1 MAAEHADAGGRDW
14 RDYLLAFSV
23 ALGLA
28 AGGFL
33 LANLLSIPLVIVF
46 SVIDTSLRSAVGTA
60 ASTLVQGIA
69 FVLVVL
75 GYMRYGDHPR
85 LLDIR
90 WPSLSRL
97 RRTLRDAGWV
107 VAGFVVLLIASQAV
121 GLVLQ
126 QFGLA
131 PGTNRVVD
139 AVRADPTLALYLV
152 VLSFLATGPGEEVL
166 FRGGVQGVLRR
177 VLSPVGAVIGSSALF
192 GLAHVT
198 AIVAASGAG
207 GVWGYV
213 VSTFVLGIVL
223 GALYEYTDNL
233 LVPILVHGAYNAV
246 LFVQL
251 YLVETSSLGF
261 LPTL

>member
-14 RDYLLAFSV
+14 RDYLLALSI

-33 LANLLSIPLVIVF
+33 ASNLLSAPLVVLF
-46 SVIDTSLRSAVGTA
+46 SATGLSLESAAGYA
-60 ASTLVQGIA
+60 LSTLVQGIA

-85 LLDIR
+85 LLALR
-90 WPSLSRL
+90 WPSLARP
-97 RRTLRDAGWV
+97 RRTLRDVGWAV
-107 VAGFVVLLIASQAV
+107 GGFVVLLVASQAV
-121 GLVLQ
+121 GLALQ
-126 QFGLA
+126 QFGLT

-139 AVRADPTLALYLV
+139 AVRSDPTLALYLV
-152 VLSFLATGPGEEVL
+152 VLSFLATGPGEETL

-177 VLSPVGAVIGSSALF
+177 VLSPVGAVVGSSALF

-213 VSTFVLGIVL
+213 VSTFVLGLVL

-233 LVPILVHGAYNAV
+233 LIPIIVHGAYNAV
-246 LFVQL
+246 LFAQL
-251 YLVETSSLGF
+251 YLVETSGLG
-261 LPTL
+261 LLSP